1 MLSVIIP
8 ARNEA
13 EGLPRTLGWLRA
25 HLPEGQGELIVAVG
39 GSIDGTAEI
48 AAGLARVVHGAEGSR
63 ATLLNAGAAAARG
76 DVFFFVH
83 ADSFPPA
90 TYAADIEVALADPRV
105 VGGAFAH
112 RFLERAWG
120 LRAVSWINRRRY
132 WLTRNYYGDQG
143 IFVRRE
149 VFERIG
155 GFPPRRLMEDL
166 AFSQRLKRR
175 GGTRVI
181 PHPMR
186 TSGRRFLERGV
197 WRTFFFM
204 WWLLIRDWLG
214 LDTEHYAPGYH
225 GPSGERTLQF
235 PAPGLCLPPEGTARG
250 SRVGRAG
257 SSPTEGKQGARR

>member
-13 EGLPRTLGWLRA
+13 EMLPRTLAWLRK
-25 HLPEGQGELIVAVG
+25 HLPDGRGEIIVAEE
-39 GSIDGTAEI
+39 GSAGETAAI
-48 AAGLARVVHGAEGSR
+48 AAGLARVVHAADGSR
-63 ATLLNAGAAAARG
+63 AALLNAGAAAARG
-76 DVFFFVH
+76 EILFFVH

-90 TYAADIEVALADPRV
+90 TFAADIAAALADPRV

-112 RFLERAWG
+112 RFLEPAWG

-166 AFSQRLKRR
+166 AFSQRLKREGR
-175 GGTRVI
+175 TWVI
-181 PHPMR
+181 PNPMR
-186 TSGRRFLERGV
+186 TSGRRFLERGI

-204 WWLLIRDWLG
+204 GWLLIRDWLG
-214 LDTEHYAPGYH
+214 LDTERYALGYH
-225 GPSGERTLQF
+225 GPSPR
-235 PAPGLCLPPEGTARG
+235 PGYAYVRMGPPGIRG
-250 SRVGRAG
+250 SAERGPPPRKAKKEPG
-257 SSPTEGKQGARR
+257 DE